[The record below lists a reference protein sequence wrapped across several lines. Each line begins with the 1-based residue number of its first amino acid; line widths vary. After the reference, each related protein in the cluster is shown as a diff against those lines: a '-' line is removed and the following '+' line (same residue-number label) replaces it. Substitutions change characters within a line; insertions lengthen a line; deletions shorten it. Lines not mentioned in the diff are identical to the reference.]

1 MSSLR
6 VYTTLT
12 KPCKTKPPSLWC
24 VGQLSNGQFA
34 AKGPLGSKR
43 HFRDIHAMQA
53 FVTTYVI
60 TYGFDCTHTQSMR
73 QALGR
78 T

>member
-1 MSSLR
+1 MSTLR

-12 KPCKTKPPSLWC
+12 KPCKTKEASTWS

-43 HFRDIHAMQA
+43 LFKDIHAMQA
-53 FVTTYVI
+53 FVTKYVI